1 MSENSAPTEVRTAL
15 VTGAAGFIGSHLVE
29 HLLAKG
35 CRVTAIVRP
44 SGTNPQNLA
53 AAHDRIELIPL
64 DLEVDDIAQRIPKWD
79 FDAVFHLA
87 GSANVNFSVAHPLA
101 DFRQNVVATV
111 KLLEALRQ
119 FAPRTALVYASSATV
134 YGEGVTNPVRETD
147 QKNPASPYGAAKL
160 ACEIY
165 VRLYAELYALP
176 TVIGCL
182 FSVFGPRLRKQIVW
196 DIMKKL
202 AADPGRLPL
211 FGDGSQV
218 RDFSYVSNVCDAL
231 VILAERAPKHGERYN
246 IASGTPVSVAELARA
261 ICAGFGYTPMLE
273 YSGSVRPGETQ
284 SWYPDV
290 SAVRALG
297 YAPQIEL
304 QAGIARSVKW
314 FLGEHPRP

>member
-1 MSENSAPTEVRTAL
+1 M
-15 VTGAAGFIGSHLVE
+15 
-29 HLLAKG
+29 G
-35 CRVTAIVRP
+35 CRVAAVVRP
-44 SGTNPQNLA
+44 SNTDPRNLA
-53 AAHDRIELIPL
+53 AVRDRIELISL
-64 DLEVDDIAQRIPKWD
+64 DLEVDDIAERIPKWD

-87 GSANVNFSVAHPLA
+87 GSANVNFSVAHPQA
-101 DFRQNVVATV
+101 DLRQNLVATV
-111 KLLEALRQ
+111 KLLETLRL
-119 FAPRTALVYASSATV
+119 FAPRTTLVYASSATV

-147 QKNPASPYGAAKL
+147 PKIPASPYGASKL

-202 AADPGRLPL
+202 AADPQRLPL

-231 VILAERAPKHGERYN
+231 VILAECAPKHGERYN
-246 IASGTPVSVAELARA
+246 IASGAPVSVAELAQA
-261 ICAGFGYTPMLE
+261 ICAELRCTPMLE

-290 SAVRALG
+290 SAVRELG
-297 YAPQIEL
+297 YVPQIDF
-304 QAGIARSVKW
+304 QTGIARTVKW
-314 FLGEHPRP
+314 FLAEQPHL

>member
-1 MSENSAPTEVRTAL
+1 L
-15 VTGAAGFIGSHLVE
+15 
-29 HLLAKG
+29 
-35 CRVTAIVRP
+35 
-44 SGTNPQNLA
+44 
-53 AAHDRIELIPL
+53 
-64 DLEVDDIAQRIPKWD
+64 
-79 FDAVFHLA
+79 
-87 GSANVNFSVAHPLA
+87 
-101 DFRQNVVATV
+101 
-111 KLLEALRQ
+111 KLLETLRLL
-119 FAPRTALVYASSATV
+119 APRTTLVYASSATV

-147 QKNPASPYGAAKL
+147 QKTPASPYGASKL

-202 AADPGRLPL
+202 AADPQRLPL

-231 VILAERAPKHGERYN
+231 VLLAERAPKLGERYN
-246 IASGTPVSVAELARA
+246 IASGAPVSVAELARA
-261 ICAGFGYTPMLE
+261 ICTEFGCAPMLD

-290 SAVRALG
+290 SAVRELG
-297 YAPQIEL
+297 YVPQIEL
-304 QAGIARSVKW
+304 QAGIARTVNW
-314 FLGEHPRP
+314 FLAEHPLPLQK

>member
-1 MSENSAPTEVRTAL
+1 MTTSTAPATIRSAL

-29 HLLAKG
+29 HLLARG
-35 CRVTAIVRP
+35 CRVAAVVRP
-44 SGTNPQNLA
+44 SNTYPKNLA
-53 AAHDRIELIPL
+53 AVRDRVELIDL

-87 GSANVNFSVAHPLA
+87 GSANVNFSVEHPRA
-101 DFRQNVVATV
+101 DLQQNLVATV
-111 KLLEALRQ
+111 KLLETLRL
-119 FAPRTALVYASSATV
+119 FAPATTLVYASSATV
-134 YGEGVTNPVRETD
+134 YGEGITNPVRETD
-147 QKNPASPYGAAKL
+147 RKTPASPYGASKL

-165 VRLYAELYALP
+165 VRLYAELYGLR

-202 AADPGRLPL
+202 AADPQRLPL

-231 VILAERAPKHGERYN
+231 VILAECAPRHGERYN
-246 IASGTPVSVAELARA
+246 IASGTPVSIKDLVLA
-261 ICAGFGYTPMLE
+261 ICAEFRCAPMLE

-290 SAVRALG
+290 SAIRALG
-297 YAPQIEL
+297 HVPQVDFPT
-304 QAGIARSVKW
+304 GIARTVNW
-314 FLGEHPRP
+314 FLAEHLHV

>member
-1 MSENSAPTEVRTAL
+1 MSTILVPTRIRSAL

-29 HLLAKG
+29 HLLAVG

-44 SGTNPQNLA
+44 SGTDPKNLA
-53 AAHDRIELIPL
+53 AVRDRIDLIHL
-64 DLEVDDIAQRIPKWD
+64 DLQTDDIAQRVPKWD

-87 GSANVNFSVAHPLA
+87 GSANVNFSVGHPQA
-101 DFRQNVVATV
+101 DLQQNVVATV
-111 KLLEALRQ
+111 KLLETLRQ
-119 FAPRTALVYASSATV
+119 FAPRTTLVYASSATV

-147 QKNPASPYGAAKL
+147 PKIPASPYGASKL
-160 ACEIY
+160 ACENY

-202 AADPGRLPL
+202 AVDPQRLPL
-211 FGDGSQV
+211 FGDGSQI

-231 VILAERAPKHGERYN
+231 EILAERAPKQGERYN
-246 IASGTPVSVAELARA
+246 IASGAPVSVAELALA
-261 ICAGFGYTPMLE
+261 ICAEFGCKPVLE
-273 YSGSVRPGETQ
+273 YSGSVRPGETH

-297 YAPQIEL
+297 YVPQIDF
-304 QAGIARSVKW
+304 QTGIARTVKW
-314 FLGEHPRP
+314 FLAEHSLL